1 MTIDFI
7 LRGGTVVS
15 AERAPARKDILVAS
29 GRIAALLEPETP
41 VAAGISERRIDGL
54 HAFPGLIEAHMHF
67 GFGEKITEYETET
80 AHAAI
85 GGFTTVLAYL
95 LNNEAY
101 GDVYWREQGYAQAR
115 AHTDYGF
122 HFSTAS
128 ELHLRELESY
138 VNAFGVTSF
147 KYFMNFKGEEGR
159 YLGLDGTDDG
169 YFHALLQQAAAIGGV
184 TVVCHTE
191 NIEIV
196 NRLRNAQLDHGLE
209 NLKQWE
215 SIKPPITEAE
225 ACIRAMFLAEQVG
238 ATIYIPHMSSKL
250 GLDEVR
256 RWRSRYDRV
265 YVETCPHYLTHT
277 SDMDL
282 GGMGKANPPFRNKAE
297 QDALW
302 EGLFD
307 GSIDVVASDH
317 CPRKRATK
325 DKSLWLAS
333 QGFPGTA
340 TILPVLLHE
349 GYHKR
354 GLPLQRVCE
363 LVAANPARIFGI
375 DNRKGALWPGMDAD
389 ITLVNLNLERVVRHE
404 DLLSYSDYSIY
415 DGWTF
420 KGWAVETILRGK
432 TVMQD
437 GKLTGTPGDGEYLFR
452 RNDGS
457 VDHRALESRQ
467 HLEPTGATQ

>member
-1 MTIDFI
+1 MNPSFI
-7 LRGGTVVS
+7 LRGGAVVS
-15 AERAPARKDILVAS
+15 AEHDPEALDVWVENGRLAGLLAP
-29 GRIAALLEPETP
+29 GTP
-41 VAAGISERRIDGL
+41 VPSHVSERRIDGL
-54 HAFPGLIEAHMHF
+54 HVFPGLVEAHMHF
-67 GFGEKITEYETET
+67 GFGEKVTEYQTET

-85 GGFTTVLAYL
+85 GGFTTVLGYF

-101 GDVYWREQGYAQAR
+101 GKVYQREQAHARSR
-115 AHTDYGF
+115 AHVDYGF
-122 HFSTAS
+122 HFSAAS
-128 ELHLRELESY
+128 PLHLRELASY
-138 VNAFGVTSF
+138 VGEHGVTSF

-169 YFHALLQQAAAIGGV
+169 YFLALLQEAARIGGV

-191 NIEIV
+191 NIELV
-196 NRLRNAQLDHGLE
+196 NRLRNEQLDKGLD
-209 NLKQWE
+209 NLLQWE
-215 SIKPPITEAE
+215 AIKPPITEAE
-225 ACIRAMFLAEQVG
+225 ACVRAMLFAEHAG
-238 ATIYIPHMSSKL
+238 ATIYIPHISSRM

-282 GGMGKANPPFRNKAE
+282 GGMGKANPPFRNRAE
-297 QDALW
+297 QEALW

-325 DKSLWLAS
+325 EKSLWLAS

-349 GYHKR
+349 GHHRR
-354 GLPLQRVCE
+354 GLPLRRICE
-363 LVAANPARIFGI
+363 LVCAAPARIFGI
-375 DNRKGALWPGMDAD
+375 DDRKGLLRAGMDAD
-389 ITLVNLNLERVVRHE
+389 LTLVDLNLERVVRHE
-404 DLLSYSDYSIY
+404 DLLSYSDYSLY

-420 KGWAVETILRGK
+420 KGWPVETLLRGK
-432 TVMQD
+432 TVMKD
-437 GKLTGTPGDGEYLFR
+437 GRLTGTPGDGRYLHR
-452 RNDGS
+452 RNDGTL
-457 VDHRALESRQ
+457 A
-467 HLEPTGATQ
+467 A

>member
-1 MTIDFI
+1 MPDPHAFV

-15 AERAPARKDILVAS
+15 AHRPPEPQDVLVEG
-29 GRIAALLEPETP
+29 GRIAALLAPGTAVGP
-41 VAAGISERRIDGL
+41 QVIERRIDGL
-54 HAFPGLIEAHMHF
+54 HVFPGLVEAHLHF
-67 GFGEKITEYETET
+67 GFGEKVTEYQTET

-85 GGFTTVLAYL
+85 GGFSTILAYF

-101 GDVYWREQGYAQAR
+101 GEVFRREQAYAAPR
-115 AHTDYGF
+115 AHVDYGF
-122 HFSTAS
+122 HFSAAS
-128 ELHLRELESY
+128 PLHLQEMASY
-138 VNAFGVTSF
+138 VQDLGVTSF

-169 YFHALLQQAAAIGGV
+169 YFHALLQEAARIGGV

-191 NIEIV
+191 NIELV
-196 NRLRNAQLDHGLE
+196 NRLRNAQLEKGFNTLRD
-209 NLKQWE
+209 WE
-215 SIKPPITEAE
+215 AIKPPITEAE
-225 ACIRAMFLAEQVG
+225 ACVRAMLFAETLG
-238 ATIYIPHMSSKL
+238 ATLYIPHMSSRL

-256 RWRSRYDRV
+256 RWRQRYDRV

-282 GGMGKANPPFRNKAE
+282 GGLGKANPPFRHQDE

-325 DKSLWLAS
+325 DKSIWLAS

-349 GYHKR
+349 GFHRR
-354 GLPLQRVCE
+354 GLPLQRICQLVCE
-363 LVAANPARIFGI
+363 APARIFGI
-375 DNRKGALWPGMDAD
+375 ANRKGGLRPGLDAD
-389 ITLVNLNLERVVRHE
+389 ITLVDLQRERTVRHE
-404 DLLSYSDYSIY
+404 ELLSYSDYSLY

-420 KGWAVETILRGK
+420 KGWPVETIVRGT
-432 TVMQD
+432 TVMRDHQLV
-437 GKLTGTPGDGEYLFR
+437 GPPGHGRYLFR
-452 RNDGS
+452 RNDGT
-457 VDHRALESRQ
+457 VA
-467 HLEPTGATQ
+467 A